1 MRIQKLPPQLINQ
14 IAAGEVIERPAS
26 VVKELLENAFDAG
39 ARRVDIEVEQGG
51 VRLIRVRD
59 DGTGIER
66 EDLPLA
72 VSRHATSKIA
82 TLADLER
89 IVTLGF
95 RGEALPS
102 IASVARLTLISRTE
116 RDSHGWRI
124 DADGGERDFDLQPVQ
139 HPRGTTVEVHDLFYN
154 TPARRKFLRSEKTEF
169 AHIQTL
175 VQRMALACFE
185 TGFLLR
191 HNQRELLRLRPA
203 ESEAGRSQ
211 RIAALCGE
219 GFLQQAL
226 RIDFAASDL
235 RLHGWVG
242 LPTFSRSQPDLQFFY
257 VNRRLVRDKL
267 VTHAVRRAFQD
278 VLHHG
283 RHPVYVLY
291 LELDPALVDVNAH
304 PTKLEVRFR
313 EGRLVHDFLYSALHR
328 SIAAHRPGRKEPVL
342 GVPATTPESVA
353 TVPRG
358 TTGAQRA
365 LFRSYEPHPFH
376 HPSGAPQVLR
386 DLRGLYGVDSGSHSP
401 PAGEAEGIPP
411 LGYAAAHLHGV
422 YILAQNQ
429 RGLVLVDAHAAHE
442 RITYERL
449 KQEYWAGGIA
459 SQPLLL
465 PVRVQLGVAE
475 AERAEECSEQLRRLG
490 IEIRRVGEDR
500 VLIQSIP
507 ALLAGGEAESLL
519 RDLLADLG
527 EHGSSARVEEALNRI
542 LATMAC
548 HGSVRAGRKLT
559 VAEMN
564 ALLRAVEATERAGQC
579 NHGRPTWIQLDLQ
592 DLDRLFLRGR

>member
-39 ARRVDIEVEQGG
+39 ASRVDIEVEQGG
-51 VRLIRVRD
+51 LRLIRVRD

-102 IASVARLTLISRTE
+102 IASVARLRLISRTE
-116 RDSHGWRI
+116 KDSYGWRI
-124 DADGGERDFDLQPVQ
+124 DADGSERDLDLQPAQ
-139 HPRGTTVEVHDLFYN
+139 HPRGTTVEVRDLFYN

-169 AHIQTL
+169 SHIQTL

-185 TGFLLR
+185 VGFLLR

-203 ESEAGRSQ
+203 ENEARRSERVAS
-211 RIAALCGE
+211 LCGE
-219 GFLQQAL
+219 TFLQQSL

-235 RLHGWVG
+235 RLYGWVG

-291 LELDPALVDVNAH
+291 LELDPTLVDVNAH
-304 PTKLEVRFR
+304 PAKLEVRFR
-313 EGRLVHDFLYSALHR
+313 EGRMVHDFLYSALHR
-328 SIAAHRPGRKEPVL
+328 SIAAHRPGRREPVL
-342 GVPATTPESVA
+342 GVPAMTPESCAVF
-353 TVPRG
+353 PRG
-358 TTGAQRA
+358 TTGAQRV
-365 LFRSYEPHPFH
+365 LFRSHEPYPFH
-376 HPSGAPQVLR
+376 HPSNAPQVLR

-401 PAGEAEGIPP
+401 PAEKAEEIPP
-411 LGYAAAHLHGV
+411 LGYAVAHLHGV

-449 KQEYWAGGIA
+449 KQEYWKGGIVT
-459 SQPLLL
+459 QPLLL
-465 PVRVQLGVAE
+465 PVRVKLSVAE
-475 AERAEECSEQLRRLG
+475 AERGEACAEQLRRLG
-490 IEIRRVGEDR
+490 IEIRRIGEDR
-500 VLIQSIP
+500 ILIHSLP
-507 ALLAGGEAESLL
+507 ALLAGGEAERLL
-519 RDLLADLG
+519 RDVLADLS
-527 EHGSSARVEEALNRI
+527 EYGSSARVEEALNTI

-579 NHGRPTWIQLDLQ
+579 NHGRPTWIQLDLE